1 MSETVYELEQEFLA
15 YVKRKEALS
24 EALNLVYWDIRT
36 GIPKKGA
43 SARSLVIEVLAEDI
57 FKLEV
62 SEEMAAFIAALT
74 PHKDELNEV
83 SRKTLEECSRLYER
97 NKKIPAK
104 EFAAYS
110 KLVADAETVWGEAR
124 AQNDFSKFAPYLTD
138 IVAMKRQFIEYWGY
152 DANKYDTLLDQYEP
166 GMTVEI
172 LDNVF
177 DKLRTGIT
185 DLRQKMKQGVT
196 PDAAPLKVNLAKEI
210 QKTFS
215 ERVLKKMGFDF
226 EAGRL
231 DDTIHPFAIG
241 LNRGDVRITTRYDEA
256 NFKMAVFGIIH
267 EGGHA
272 IYEQNFDPKLAG
284 TPLSEGA
291 SMGIHESQSLFYEI
305 ILGSSFAF
313 WKSNY
318 KDLALLS
325 KPAFDNVSLEDFYRA
340 TNISESSLIRIEAD
354 ILTYPL
360 HIMIRYELEKAL
372 MNGELEVAD
381 LQEAWADKYE
391 AYLGIRPEKDS
402 EGVLQDIHWAGG
414 DFGYFPSYALGLI
427 YASQFF
433 HTMKQEIPNLDQ
445 VIASDDYTEI
455 REWLTKNVHQY
466 GKLKKPLEILQDTTG
481 ESLNPDYLLDLL
493 KERYAFVYKLE
504 S

>member
-1 MSETVYELEQEFLA
+1 MSESIYEIEKEFLA

-43 SARSLVIEVLAEDI
+43 EARAEVIGVLSEDI

-74 PHKDELNEV
+74 PHKDELGEV
-83 SRKTLEECSRLYER
+83 GRKTLEECSRLYEL

-110 KLVADAETVWGEAR
+110 KLVADAENVWGEAR
-124 AQNDFSKFAPYLTD
+124 AENNFAKFEPLLTQ
-138 IVAMKRQFIEYWGY
+138 IVAMKRKFIEYWGY
-152 DANKYDTLLDQYEP
+152 KANKYDTLLEQYEP
-166 GMTVEI
+166 GMTVET
-172 LDNVF
+172 LDAAF
-177 DKLRTGIT
+177 GKLRSGIM
-185 DLRQKMKQGVT
+185 DLRKKMEQGEV
-196 PDAAPLKVNLAKEI
+196 PSSKPLQVNIAKDI

-215 ERVLKKMGFDF
+215 ERILQKMGFDF
-226 EAGRL
+226 DAGRL

-241 LNRGDVRITTRYDEA
+241 LNVNDVRITTRYAED

-272 IYEQNFDPKLAG
+272 IYEQNFDPKLSG

-313 WKSNY
+313 WKSNF
-318 KDLALLS
+318 KDLAELA
-325 KPAFDNVSLEDFYRA
+325 KPVFDAVSLEDFYRA

-381 LQEAWADKYE
+381 LREAWANKYE
-391 AYLGIRPEKDS
+391 AYLGVRPEKDS
-402 EGVLQDIHWAGG
+402 DGVLQDIHWAGG
-414 DFGYFPSYALGLI
+414 DFGYFPSYALGLM
-427 YASQFF
+427 YAAQFF
-433 HTMKQEIPNLDQ
+433 HTMKREIPNLDAI
-445 VIASDDYTEI
+445 IASDDYTEI
-455 REWLTKNVHQY
+455 RKWLTKNVHQY

-493 KERYAFVYKLE
+493 NERYKFVYKF
-504 S
+504 